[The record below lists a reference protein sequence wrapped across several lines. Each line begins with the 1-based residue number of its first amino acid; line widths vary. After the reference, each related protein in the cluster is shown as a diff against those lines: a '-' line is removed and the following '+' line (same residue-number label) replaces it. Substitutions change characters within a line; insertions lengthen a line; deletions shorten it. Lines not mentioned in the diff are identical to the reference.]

1 MIEQKNTP
9 PQPPADKRQKL
20 RSWWAQ
26 VQCRTLLRRH
36 SMRGVWQSK
45 AEAAVQYLA
54 SNPVL
59 LTLGEVFY
67 VLGFCTE
74 YAFVRAGRWV
84 RDVFLALVAWAG
96 RFAHEL
102 GATAFPGAARVLE
115 ELIGPFYILFRGI
128 CRLLVRAHQIR
139 CQQGLRAALKISGSY
154 LAAGIRHNLE
164 RLPRL
169 AMYLLPMAAAGA
181 MWVVVSTVVQRPY
194 ALAVQVNGET
204 VGYVANEDVFNSARD
219 AVQQRINYAG
229 TEKTEWTIEPAY
241 TVGVA
246 HDVMD
251 ENSMADAILRT
262 SDDQISEGTALYL
275 DGQLTAVCEEG
286 VQLQSFLSS
295 LLAPYEQ
302 EDDPNVTVGFN
313 HSIELENGIYF
324 NESFQDYNQ
333 VKELLT
339 KVQQQQK
346 LYKVLTGD
354 TLWEIA
360 QKNNLTMKELCAL
373 NPNFKGAPLSQDSS
387 IMPGDELVITKEESL
402 LEVQITKTVTWKEEI
417 PYAIEKTKSNEYTV
431 GTTKTLQEGQNGLR
445 AVTAQNIYDTDGML
459 LEQTILGSETL
470 QEPVTKKVVVGTK
483 KITNKTTFITGSGQ
497 FIWPV
502 PGYSYCSR
510 WFGGS
515 HRGVDICAS
524 AGTPIYASAGGT
536 VAKAGYNRAGAGS
549 NYGYSIIINHAGGYK
564 TVYAHCLSLVVS
576 AGQTVKQGQ
585 LIGYVGSTGKSS
597 GNHCH
602 FEIRSGNKYIPP
614 QNVFNR
620 GSYRNR

>member
-1 MIEQKNTP
+1 M
-9 PQPPADKRQKL
+9 
-20 RSWWAQ
+20 
-26 VQCRTLLRRH
+26 
-36 SMRGVWQSK
+36 
-45 AEAAVQYLA
+45 
-54 SNPVL
+54 
-59 LTLGEVFY
+59 
-67 VLGFCTE
+67 
-74 YAFVRAGRWV
+74 
-84 RDVFLALVAWAG
+84 
-96 RFAHEL
+96 
-102 GATAFPGAARVLE
+102 LE

-502 PGYSYCSR
+502 P
-510 WFGGS
+510 
-515 HRGVDICAS
+515 RGIAI
-524 AGTPIYASAGGT
+524 A
-536 VAKAGYNRAGAGS
+536 RAGLAAATEAWISAPVPVPPFMLRQGARWQRPVITVQAQAATMAILLS
-549 NYGYSIIINHAGGYK
+549 SITQAA
-564 TVYAHCLSLVVS
+564 TRLCTPTACPWSLVRDKPS
-576 AGQTVKQGQ
+576 
-585 LIGYVGSTGKSS
+585 
-597 GNHCH
+597 
-602 FEIRSGNKYIPP
+602 
-614 QNVFNR
+614 NR
-620 GSYRNR
+620 GSSLAMWAAPANPAATIVTLRSGPAISTSRLRMCSTAVVTATGKDHYTI